1 MLSGPCVGRE
11 VGKSLVATRQVNVGG
26 WLVHSQTTVGSY
38 GTRKVF
44 PVHRPSILQC
54 MCAGGCWSSLAI
66 FYVSCCSFRVQES
79 LLTCTRMTNV
89 II

>member
-11 VGKSLVATRQVNVGG
+11 VGKSLVATKQVNAGG

-54 MCAGGCWSSLAI
+54 VMVGAGPVWPFSMSAVAVLEFKKVC
-66 FYVSCCSFRVQES
+66 
-79 LLTCTRMTNV
+79 
-89 II
+89 